1 MTASPATAPL
11 LAATPAPAAG
21 PAPIDALARLAEVP
35 AFLAWSITA
44 TGLMLG
50 VAIVLVTVRLLRGPS
65 LADRVISLDLLGT
78 VAAAAIGLYA
88 VARNEPVYLYV
99 AMAIALLLFVGTV
112 AFAYYIERGSRT
124 APAPVDS
131 PPPSGDAPSIRETES

>member
-1 MTASPATAPL
+1 MIGVHATIG
-11 LAATPAPAAG
+11 AATSAAAA
-21 PAPIDALARLAEVP
+21 PAPIDVLARVAEVP
-35 AFLAWSITA
+35 AFLAWSITV
-44 TGLMLG
+44 TGVMLG
-50 VAIVLVTVRLLRGPS
+50 VAIVLVTIRLLRGPS

-78 VAAAAIGLYA
+78 ITAAAIGLYA

-124 APAPVDS
+124 STAS
-131 PPPSGDAPSIRETES
+131 PRTAEDGGSTP

>member
-1 MTASPATAPL
+1 MTSPPLATAATAVSDASAPL
-11 LAATPAPAAG
+11 EPLV
-21 PAPIDALARLAEVP
+21 RLAEVP
-35 AFLAWSITA
+35 AFLTWSITA
-44 TGLMLG
+44 TGAMLG
-50 VAIVLVTVRLLRGPS
+50 VAIVFITIRLLRGPS
-65 LADRVISLDLLGT
+65 LADRVIALDLLGT
-78 VAAAAIGLYA
+78 VAAAAIGLHA

>member
-1 MTASPATAPL
+1 VTVSPIATA
-11 LAATPAPAAG
+11 APAVASD
-21 PAPIDALARLAEVP
+21 PAPIDPLARLAEVP

-44 TGLMLG
+44 TGVMLG
-50 VAIVLVTVRLLRGPS
+50 VAIVLVTIRLLRGPS

-112 AFAYYIERGSRT
+112 AFAYYIERGSRISPS
-124 APAPVDS
+124 PATSS
-131 PPPSGDAPSIRETES
+131 PTSDDATSSRGTES

>member
-1 MTASPATAPL
+1 MTVAPLATA
-11 LAATPAPAAG
+11 APAVSEAS
-21 PAPIDALARLAEVP
+21 APIDPLARLAELP
-35 AFLAWSITA
+35 AFLTWSITA
-44 TGLMLG
+44 TGVMLG
-50 VAIVLVTVRLLRGPS
+50 VAIVLVTIRLLRGPS

-112 AFAYYIERGSRT
+112 AFAYYIERGSRMT
-124 APAPVDS
+124 PSPSPATSAASPSDDEATSSREPDS
-131 PPPSGDAPSIRETES
+131 